1 MKEEL
6 YEYFLSGYKYDKK
19 NKDEFNYRF
28 NIKYSIEKFNIE
40 FNKFI
45 SMLDSFYYDNN
56 KLVTAFN
63 SYDIIIPKKIIRHI
77 IKLYNY
83 SVINN
88 CEIQKNIISDF
99 LLTYYNTIGINKKN
113 NAKYKSVEE
122 QFKKIMIEFKLSNFY
137 KQLLLDNSSFY
148 LITTKY
154 GIENDMYISPE
165 VVYRMLNNIKENINR
180 NSIIEELLK
189 NDKYLF
195 IVINYDTELL
205 KHKNYYLD
213 FIRKILKQEHGYNDI
228 NDILG
233 KLVCNTCLSNIE
245 IKEIINL
252 YIIKTN
258 ELCNKYKN
266 KNEEFIGSLSEIES
280 LKNNLMEVLNINS
293 LADNYK
299 EKIHECIINILSL
312 KRYLLSDDKYI
323 NSGMHEFST
332 TTTISN
338 DKIQQFIEELTN
350 NKFRI
355 YSASTLDFD
364 KCVENAVEYYS
375 KFALQSIV
383 SLFSVDSKNQTY
395 YTNEIFSTNY
405 KYSFEKYYEKIGE
418 EYTKN
423 NNKKLLNK
431 MSKGYYIEMLRD
443 LSRTFNMHQNITISI
458 LGTEKFMQVIEELKK
473 DLNYSSS
480 NNYEIIVGNILA
492 IEVNINK
499 ILTKNQM
506 KYTDNMILNLDLLF
520 NKYIDNKIA
529 RNGIMYLYYSLYEHS
544 GPNLRNKAMHGTL
557 IGEDLKIPL
566 LISFSGLVF
575 SSWLLNAK

>member
-1 MKEEL
+1 MKEKL
-6 YEYFLSGYKYDKK
+6 YEYFLSGYKYGEK

-45 SMLDSFYYDNN
+45 SLIDSFYYDNN
-56 KLVTAFN
+56 KLVTSFN

-113 NAKYKSVEE
+113 NMKYKSVEE

-148 LITTKY
+148 LIITKY

-165 VVYRMLNNIKENINR
+165 VVYRMLNNIKEDINR
-180 NSIIEELLK
+180 NSIIEELFK

-228 NDILG
+228 NDIFR
-233 KLVCNTCLSNIE
+233 KLVCNTCLSNME
-245 IKEIINL
+245 IKEVINL

-258 ELCNKYKN
+258 ELCIKYKN
-266 KNEEFIGSLSEIES
+266 KNEGFIGSLSEIES
-280 LKNNLMEVLNINS
+280 LKNNLMEVLNINN
-293 LADNYK
+293 LTDNYK

-332 TTTISN
+332 TTTINN

-350 NKFRI
+350 NKFKI
-355 YSASTLDFD
+355 YSASSLDFD

-383 SLFSVDSKNQTY
+383 SHFSIDSKNQTY
-395 YTNEIFSTNY
+395 YTNSIFSTNY
-405 KYSFEKYYEKIGE
+405 KYSFEKYYEKVGE
-418 EYTKN
+418 EYTKK

-443 LSRTFNMHQNITISI
+443 LSITFNMHQNITISI

-492 IEVNINK
+492 TEVNINK

-566 LISFSGLVF
+566 LISFSDLVF

>member
-19 NKDEFNYRF
+19 NKAEFNYRF

-83 SVINN
+83 SIINN

-148 LITTKY
+148 LIITKY

-165 VVYRMLNNIKENINR
+165 VVYRMLNNIKEGINR

-228 NDILG
+228 NDIFG
-233 KLVCNTCLSNIE
+233 KLVCNTCLSNVE

-258 ELCNKYKN
+258 ELCIKYKY
-266 KNEEFIGSLSEIES
+266 KNEEFIGSLSEIEF
-280 LKNNLMEVLNINS
+280 LKNNLIEVVNINN
-293 LADNYK
+293 LTNNYK

-350 NKFRI
+350 NKFKI
-355 YSASTLDFD
+355 YSASSIDFD

-383 SLFSVDSKNQTY
+383 SLFSIDSKNQTY

-492 IEVNINK
+492 TEVNINK